1 MVNGPG
7 VNIIAVKRAL
17 GVLLEANHAVPAE
30 PTMVAIRS
38 ITTNEHVTVSKVGT
52 HAKKCQLE
60 SEQEE
65 LVALR

>member
-1 MVNGPG
+1 MNLVSFFCS
-7 VNIIAVKRAL
+7 VTRFFELIL
-17 GVLLEANHAVPAE
+17 E

>member
-1 MVNGPG
+1 
-7 VNIIAVKRAL
+7 
-17 GVLLEANHAVPAE
+17 
-30 PTMVAIRS
+30 MVAIRS

-52 HAKKCQLE
+52 HSKKCQLE